1 MSNIHVFYH
10 VALEALFVESG
21 LTSSQNCGQL
31 QTLIELINRFVP
43 NAPFVPNV
51 PNRPPEIIQKP

>member
-21 LTSSQNCGQL
+21 LTSSQSCGQL
-31 QTLIELINRFVP
+31 QTLIELIN
-43 NAPFVPNV
+43 PFVPNV